1 MAKRRGKYWFWAWTV
16 LGTVH
21 KHRKNDPTAPCEVWQ
36 NLIILHAA
44 TPNEAL
50 RKAEKLGRSQAGDSR
65 GSLRLG
71 GQPAIC
77 KFIGVAS
84 FGLIHDPLEDGAG
97 ITWNLK
103 RCKQATALKLPKP
116 KAKLLAGAKKELGYK
131 LRSFQFTRAPARGS

>member
-1 MAKRRGKYWFWAWTV
+1 MEKPRAKYWFWAWTV

-50 RKAEKLGRSQAGDSR
+50 RKAEKIGRSDAGDAR
-65 GSLRLG
+65 GSLRLDG
-71 GQPAIC
+71 KPAIC
-77 KFIGVAS
+77 KFMGVAS
-84 FGLIHDPLEDGAG
+84 LGLIHDALEDGAE

-103 RCKQATALKLPKP
+103 KCRQATALKLPK
-116 KAKLLAGAKKELGYK
+116 AKPTLLAGAQKELGYIK
-131 LRSFQFTRAPARGS
+131 RAATRAI